1 MQATANTVVS
11 IDYTLTDSEGEIL
24 DQSEPGSPLVYLHG
38 ADNIIPGLEAA
49 LTGKSKGD
57 ALKVEVAPE
66 DGYGEYDESLVAEV
80 ERDRFPGADTVQAGD
95 EFQAQTPDG
104 PRLVTVIEV
113 EDDMITIDANHPL
126 AGETLHFDV
135 KIVDIRAATKEEL
148 EHGHVHGP
156 GGHHHH

>member
-1 MQATANTVVS
+1 MKATANTVVS

-49 LTGKSKGD
+49 LTGKSNGD
-57 ALKVEVAPE
+57 VFKVEVAPD

-80 ERDRFPGADTVQAGD
+80 ERDRFPGADTVQVGD

-135 KIVDIRAATKEEL
+135 KIVDIRVATAEEIS
-148 EHGHVHGP
+148 HGHVHGP

>member
-1 MQATANTVVS
+1 MQATANNVVS

-24 DQSEPGSPLVYLHG
+24 DQSEAGSPLVYLHG
-38 ADNIIPGLEAA
+38 AENIIPGLEAA

-57 ALKVEVAPE
+57 SLKVTIEPE

-80 ERDRFPGADTVQAGD
+80 ERDRFPGADTVQVGD

-126 AGETLHFDV
+126 AGETLNFDV

>member
-1 MQATANTVVS
+1 MQAGLQTVVS

-24 DQSEPGSPLVYLHG
+24 DQSEAGAPLVYLHG

-57 ALKVEVAPE
+57 ALKVTVEAE

-80 ERDRFPGADTVQAGD
+80 ERDRFPGADEIELGD
-95 EFQAQTPDG
+95 QFQANTPEG
-104 PRLVTVIEV
+104 PRLVTVIEISD
-113 EDDMITIDANHPL
+113 EAITIDANHPL
-126 AGETLHFDV
+126 AGETLNFDV
-135 KIVDIRAATKEEL
+135 KIVDVRAATPEEIA
-148 EHGHVHGP
+148 HGHVHGP